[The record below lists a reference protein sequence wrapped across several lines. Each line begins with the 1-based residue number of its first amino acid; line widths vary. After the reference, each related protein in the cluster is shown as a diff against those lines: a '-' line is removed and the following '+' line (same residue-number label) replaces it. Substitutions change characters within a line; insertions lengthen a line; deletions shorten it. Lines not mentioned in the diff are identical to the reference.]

1 MKIVVAGIGYV
12 GLSNAILLAQN
23 NDVTLID
30 VDQSKID
37 LINQKISPIEDSDIS
52 SYLQNDEIQIKAC
65 LNDEMVYEGID
76 YLVVATPTNYNE
88 DNNYFDTSSVEK
100 VISDCIKKNKDT
112 TVVIKSTIPV
122 GYTNSIK
129 QKLNHEKIFF
139 SPEFLREGKALH
151 DNLYPSRIIVG
162 SRCENGKVFM
172 DLLKNGAIK
181 KNIDTLLTNSSEAEA
196 IKLFANTYLAM
207 RIAYINELDTYA
219 EINALNSKDII
230 KGISMDSRIGDY
242 YNNPSFG
249 YGGYCL
255 PKDTKQLL
263 ANFRGIPQNIIEA
276 IVLSNETRKNHIAET
291 ILKKNPKIIG
301 IYRLI
306 MKSDS
311 DNFRSAAIID
321 ILNFIQNKGVKVV
334 IYEPAFIKNENLKI
348 EEEYDFIKDF
358 DNFAQISDL
367 IIANRISDE
376 LNKVESDKIY
386 SRDIFGND

>member
-65 LNDEMVYEGID
+65 LNDEMVYEGVD

-100 VISDCIKKNKDT
+100 VISDCIKKNKDI

-122 GYTNSIK
+122 GFTNRIK

-219 EINALNSKDII
+219 EINSLNSKDII

-276 IVLSNETRKNHIAET
+276 IVLSNETRKNHIADT

-334 IYEPAFIKNENLKI
+334 IYEPAFIKDENLKI

-358 DNFAQISDL
+358 DHFVQKSDL

-376 LNKVESDKIY
+376 LNKVASDKIY

>member
-1 MKIVVAGIGYV
+1 
-12 GLSNAILLAQN
+12 
-23 NDVTLID
+23 
-30 VDQSKID
+30 
-37 LINQKISPIEDSDIS
+37 
-52 SYLQNDEIQIKAC
+52 
-65 LNDEMVYEGID
+65 
-76 YLVVATPTNYNE
+76 
-88 DNNYFDTSSVEK
+88 
-100 VISDCIKKNKDT
+100 
-112 TVVIKSTIPV
+112 
-122 GYTNSIK
+122 
-129 QKLNHEKIFF
+129 
-139 SPEFLREGKALH
+139 
-151 DNLYPSRIIVG
+151 
-162 SRCENGKVFM
+162 M

-219 EINALNSKDII
+219 EINSLNSKDII

-334 IYEPAFIKNENLKI
+334 IYEPAFIKDENLKI

-358 DNFAQISDL
+358 DHFVQKSDL

-376 LNKVESDKIY
+376 LNKVASDKIY

>member
-65 LNDEMVYEGID
+65 LNDDMVYEGVD

-100 VISDCIKKNKDT
+100 VISDCIKKNKDI

-122 GYTNSIK
+122 GFTNRIK

-219 EINALNSKDII
+219 EINSLNSKDII

-276 IVLSNETRKNHIAET
+276 IVLSNKTRKNYIADT

-334 IYEPAFIKNENLKI
+334 IYEPAFIKDENLKI

-358 DNFAQISDL
+358 DHFVQISDL

-376 LNKVESDKIY
+376 LNKVASDKIY